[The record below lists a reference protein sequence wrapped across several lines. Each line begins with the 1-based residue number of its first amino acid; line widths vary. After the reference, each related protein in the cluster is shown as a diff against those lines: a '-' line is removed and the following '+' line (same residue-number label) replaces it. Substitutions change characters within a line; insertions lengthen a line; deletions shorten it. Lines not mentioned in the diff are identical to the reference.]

1 MVMRERMES
10 EQATAEDCLDAEDS
24 LDEAIEYLKEYDNPN
39 KSLFDDRSKM
49 IRANILEG
57 YFEIETLR
65 TIADSSPEVLIDD
78 VVSGKYEKE

>member
-1 MVMRERMES
+1 MRERMES

>member
-1 MVMRERMES
+1 MES